1 MRIVA
6 LLALCLVAGAATA
19 QQAPQAPRA
28 KRPEPRPARQPEEAW
43 APKIAIEPFWLLDP
57 LQALDFQLDELRLE
71 LEPFVFV
78 EPALEALSFQL
89 QDLQSP
95 QAWEQPVVAA
105 LEMAREVWPPD
116 IQIALPHAPMGPLPV
131 PDLPE
136 PARHTRAQDSPGDSL
151 YRLARETLNRGEYR
165 RAVELFQSF
174 EQRYPSSRYVPTA
187 LYWQAFALYRVGVQQ
202 DLRRALEV
210 LERQRERY
218 PETAREEEVAVLYTR
233 VAGALAARGDAAAA
247 ARLRAGAAQTP
258 QACDR
263 EDLGVRAEALKALVQ
278 ADPAGA
284 RAVLGRVLAR
294 RDDCSAPLR
303 RQAVYLLAR
312 EGGNGITAEL
322 LGVARNDPDDDV
334 RRDAISQIARLPGE
348 DPARALQELFTS
360 TQDEKTQ
367 RAILSALARH
377 DSESARQF
385 LRSVIE
391 REDLSESLRADG
403 IRSFY
408 GHRIAVAVEAA
419 RASGSRGSGQVK
431 ARREA
436 TLSDAD
442 ASFLRGL
449 YGRTGSRAIKGAVL
463 ETVARAGGS
472 ANDAW
477 LMEIV
482 RNQNEDLRYRTAA
495 LSRLRRSDV
504 AVAELASLYDAL
516 TERDLRASII
526 SALGGR
532 EEPAATDKL
541 IEIARSGTDPSLR
554 RQAIS
559 ALARK
564 NDPRTTKLLLELVEP

>member
-6 LLALCLVAGAATA
+6 VLSLCLIAGAGTA

-28 KRPEPRPARQPEEAW
+28 KKPEPRPARLPQEAW
-43 APKIAIEPFWLLDP
+43 APHIAVEPFWLHDP
-57 LQALDFQLDELRLE
+57 LEELSFQLDELQFE
-71 LEPFVFV
+71 HEPFRFHQ
-78 EPALEALSFQL
+78 PALEDLSFQL
-89 QDLQSP
+89 QDLQVP
-95 QAWEQPVVAA
+95 LVWDEPVGVA
-105 LEMAREVWPPD
+105 LEMAQEAWPAD
-116 IQIALPHAPMGPLPV
+116 IQFALPHSPMGAFPK

-136 PARHTRAQDSPGDSL
+136 PPSHARGQGTPGDSL
-151 YRLARETLNRGEYR
+151 YRMARETLNRGEYR

-174 EQRYPSSRYVPTA
+174 EQRYPTSRYVPTA

-218 PETAREEEVAVLYTR
+218 PNAAKEEEVAALYTR

-247 ARLRAGAAQTP
+247 ARVRAGAAQTP

-263 EDLGVRAEALKALVQ
+263 EELGVRAEALKALVQ
-278 ADPAGA
+278 ADPSGA
-284 RAVLGRVLAR
+284 RAVLARVLTR
-294 RDDCSAPLR
+294 RDECSAQLR

-312 EGGNGITAEL
+312 EGGDGITAEL
-322 LGVARNDPDDDV
+322 LSVARSDPDDDV

-348 DPARALQELFTS
+348 DASRALQELFAS
-360 TQDEKTQ
+360 TEDEKTQ
-367 RAILSALARH
+367 RAILNALARH

-385 LRSVIE
+385 VRRMID
-391 REDLSESLRADG
+391 REDLSESLRAEA

-408 GHRIAVAVEAA
+408 GHRVVRAGGLLRPDPRKGAA
-419 RASGSRGSGQVK
+419 
-431 ARREA
+431 
-436 TLSDAD
+436 LSDAD
-442 ASFLRGL
+442 ATFLRGL
-449 YGRTGSRAIKGAVL
+449 YGRATSRSIKSAIL
-463 ETVARAGGS
+463 ETMARAGGT

-477 LMEIV
+477 LMDIV

-504 AVAELASLYDAL
+504 AIAELASLYDAL

-526 SALGGR
+526 SALAAR

-554 RQAIS
+554 RHAIS